1 MSRIAGHFLRNSK
14 MVPPRSRGG
23 FLNKRPAHLFSN
35 FATAEKTNLHV
46 ITVKLSHNSQEPDKA
61 LKDGDCWEKQRDK
74 EKSQSQMLTH
84 FL

>member
-14 MVPPRSRGG
+14 MLSPRSRGG
-23 FLNKRPAHLFSN
+23 SLNKRPAPLFSN

-61 LKDGDCWEKQRDK
+61 LKDGDCAGKNRGIK
-74 EKSQSQMLTH
+74 KSPCH
-84 FL
+84 KC